1 MTFTIP
7 EMRVS
12 EPMRHNGL
20 SVFPLF
26 APAGNAPEYMLSD
39 EAIRQGAVSVKE
51 ISESG
56 AVPYLTVENQSEL
69 RVLFLE
75 GEELIGAKQNRIL
88 NSTVLVP
95 ARSTV
100 KIPVSCVEQG
110 RWRHTSAAFR
120 SGGTHSP
127 SKLRHLLKASVNY
140 SLVADRGHASDQ
152 HAIWQEVARKQAA
165 AGTVSNTSALHDTFD
180 AKQTSMDEF
189 YEKIRHCEGATGL
202 AVAVGGRLVSCD
214 FFDKPGTCKKVWKRL
229 LSGFVLDAME
239 VGSETNPPAIAEVA
253 DMLQVLRELPW
264 YSVAAV
270 GDGEEFR
277 AASPAGDIASTLCV
291 DGSLIHGSLV
301 RRV

>member
-1 MTFTIP
+1 MTFTMP
-7 EMRVS
+7 ELRVG
-12 EPMRHNGL
+12 EPMRHNSL

-26 APAGNAPEYMLSD
+26 GNGGTTSEYVLSD
-39 EAIRQGAVSVKE
+39 EAIRDRTVMVRE
-51 ISESG
+51 VSESG
-56 AVPYLTVENQSEL
+56 SVPYLLVENKGDL

-88 NSTVLVP
+88 NTTVLVA

-110 RWRHTSAAFR
+110 RWRHNSAAFQ

-140 SLVADRGHASDQ
+140 SLMADRGHASDQ

-165 AGTVSNTSALHDTFD
+165 AGTISNTSALHDTFN
-180 AKQTSMDEF
+180 AKQTSMGEF

-214 FFDKPGTCKKVWKRL
+214 LFDKPATCKKVWKRL

-239 VGSETNPPAIAEVA
+239 VGSESNPPATVEVA

-264 YSVAAV
+264 HPVAAV

-291 DGSLIHGSLV
+291 DGSLIHGSLM
-301 RRV
+301 RRA